1 MMDTYLLV
9 LIHNTDGRFELIPL
23 LFTLEGQHTHLNGST
38 LLDQYCTEEEEGVN
52 GGVYPQPLDL

>member
-1 MMDTYLLV
+1 MEFDLPVLVCDTSG
-9 LIHNTDGRFELIPL
+9 HFELID
-23 LFTLEGQHTHLNGST
+23 TLQGQHTHLNGGT